1 MGKNKGPFT
10 LVHPEV
16 EVDAVSPV
24 SPSIVK
30 LKQEEETL
38 INASILMVKK
48 KSISIYICIKVQ
60 VYTNCFNFKLNFSF
74 VSF

>member
-1 MGKNKGPFT
+1 MAWAKNKGPFT

-16 EVDAVSPV
+16 EAVSPH

-38 INASILMVKK
+38 INASNSNGQEKEY
-48 KSISIYICIKVQ
+48 IYCIHM
-60 VYTNCFNFKLNFSF
+60 Y
-74 VSF
+74 